1 VLSAAALAVV
11 ALGVLRRTNARNVW
25 EQQTVMIGLTL
36 LIVSPNYPWYGLMLL
51 PFIVLSR
58 RWEYVGVIL
67 ALDVIYMVPSGP
79 WSESLNQSAL
89 LLAASAICAGIW
101 LRRRDELRLAALAGL
116 KTEAPDPAA
125 QRQAPGPHV
134 QTDG

>member
-1 VLSAAALAVV
+1 
-11 ALGVLRRTNARNVW
+11 VLRRTHAGDVW

-67 ALDVIYMVPSGP
+67 ALDVIYMVPAGP
-79 WSESLNQSAL
+79 WSESLNQSVL
-89 LLAASAICAGIW
+89 LLAAAAVAGGTW
-101 LRRRDELRLAALAGL
+101 LRRRGKLRLAALAGL

-125 QRQAPGPHV
+125 P
-134 QTDG
+134 